1 MKVAVPVKTKRDN
14 PAVAPLFGKA
24 KYFAIVTNN
33 NITIEKNPFQNGTD
47 VVLWL
52 NSLGVESLLIQE
64 IGYKPYQLIQELG
77 MRLYYVGEKRI
88 ELNEVIQKLNSGE
101 LQALNEE
108 EIEKIIKHHEK
119 KHSH

>member
-101 LQALNEE
+101 LQALNE
-108 EIEKIIKHHEK
+108 
-119 KHSH
+119 